1 MFDGFSQLHPTLAVS
16 APSMVQWGLL
26 LVAGVIVVAIIWSSQ
41 RKMSRAAR
49 MPNPTDLAAMSD
61 RNRLASATRNLEE
74 LLTELDDLSRRIHGR
89 LDSRIARLET
99 LIREADRR
107 IADLSSPEHDA
118 ARAAAAIDVTL
129 SAESPATPAKAEAAP
144 DDRQAAIHRLADGG
158 LTPAEIATE
167 LNQPLGEIELILALR
182 RVRARAGAAGIR
194 GT

>member
-49 MPNPTDLAAMSD
+49 MPNPTDLTAMSD
-61 RNRLASATRNLEE
+61 RNRLASATRDIEE
-74 LLTELDDLSRRIHGR
+74 LITELDDLSRRIHGR

-107 IADLSSPEHDA
+107 IADLSAPEHSA
-118 ARAAAAIDVTL
+118 PRAAAIDVTL